1 MTFFKRIFKNFLN
14 KNIRKIYAVNYGT
27 HIGNLFVLLEEDEN
41 NYKFLTFPSSNIED
55 ISKKDFDFA
64 LKEGIVAFLEKS
76 PKKEFKQMKKIAKI
90 L

>member
-1 MTFFKRIFKNFLN
+1 MTFIKKIFENFSN
-14 KNIRKIYAVNYGT
+14 KKIRNIYAVNHGT
-27 HIGNLFVLLEEDEN
+27 HIGNLFVLLGEDDK
-41 NYKFLTFPSSNIED
+41 NYKFLTFPGSKVED

-64 LKEGIVAFLEKS
+64 LKEGIITFVEKS